1 MRRLV
6 GGSALAAVLLLPAVA
21 QVAPLSTTATEPVRF
36 VAAHGRDAV
45 VMGYG
50 ADGLEVW
57 AYPFEIADRYKVSF
71 VPEGA
76 VDAVPGATIL
86 RRIEYLPDAIVRTY
100 VGDGYVVRERL
111 FVPLQ
116 GAGAIVRYIVEGRT
130 PVAIRVSFLPEMN
143 LMWPGAVGGQG
154 VGWNDALHGYV
165 VSEGSEHFTGTIA
178 SPQVVAHSEAGNPT
192 LRASLAQTMVLRPAA
207 GADGVRRAQLFFGL
221 DEPGTAP
228 GTTVQQ
234 LETQGPALAA
244 QARQHYATLLDT
256 DALHVDTPDAKVN
269 RAIAWSEV
277 ALDQAWVCN
286 PRLGCGMVAGYGPSR
301 GMRRPQYDWFFAG
314 DGLEAMRG
322 LLAAGEYDRARA
334 ELAFILR
341 YQNPSNGMIWHEL
354 SQSAGFLD
362 WAGKYPYMYVHVD
375 ITFDF
380 LAGMGE
386 YLRTT
391 GDGAFVQQH
400 WAALERAYGY
410 CQSVIDPV
418 TGLPRIPAGKEG
430 ADEQVRMRDSTG
442 LSSEWLAGAQAYAA
456 MARATGHAQA
466 AQAADAAAERAHKA
480 LAQSVWD
487 TATNFWLAGHAV
499 NGAPIASAHS
509 SPSGVLTQGVL
520 TPAELETAMEQL
532 ASSRFQTDWGM
543 RSLRS
548 DAPAFNPDSYAQGSV
563 SALATAE
570 MAAAFW
576 QEHRPQAAWQM
587 WQSLLPWFELD
598 SLGHMHEVL
607 AGDFFT
613 PQEESVPEQTWS
625 SAGFLDATVRGLLGV
640 GIDAASEAV
649 VLAPHLPV
657 QWDHVAVSRLHV
669 PGGEA
674 AFELSQKAGEVDV
687 SLHSDGRPF
696 ELRFAPQIALGAED
710 LRADCDGHA
719 VAVHDEQTSGDEQA
733 QLRIR
738 LTPGDHAC
746 RILYRG
752 GVRIVLPRPPLE
764 VGDASTGLRL
774 DSVRLQGHTLLL
786 HGDVWSGA
794 QSTLQIATP
803 WKLVSAEGA
812 TASQAAD
819 GTVTV
824 DFSAAQPMGTAG
836 YRSAAVTLVFSTPE
850 EERKSARTH

>member
-6 GGSALAAVLLLPAVA
+6 GGSALAAVLLLPAMA
-21 QVAPLSTTATEPVRF
+21 QVAPLTTTATEPVRF
-36 VAAHGRDAV
+36 VAAHGRNAV

-76 VDAVPGATIL
+76 VDATQGATIL

-111 FVPLQ
+111 FVPLE
-116 GAGAIVRYIVEGRT
+116 GAGAIASYRVEGRT
-130 PVAIRVSFLPEMN
+130 PVTIRLSFLPEMN

-165 VSEGSEHFTGTIA
+165 ASEGSEHFTATIA

-207 GADGVRRAQLFFGL
+207 GAEGALSAQLFFGL
-221 DEPGTAP
+221 DEPGAAP
-228 GTTVQQ
+228 GATVRR
-234 LETQGPALAA
+234 LETQGAALEA
-244 QARQHYATLLDT
+244 QARQQYATVLDT
-256 DALHVDTPDAKVN
+256 DALHIETPDAQVN
-269 RAIAWSEV
+269 QAIAWSEV

-286 PRLGCGMVAGYGPSR
+286 PELGCGIVAGYGPSR

-322 LLAAGEYDRARA
+322 LLAAGEYERARA
-334 ELAFILR
+334 ELEFILR
-341 YQNPSNGMIWHEL
+341 YQNPKNGMIWHEL

-391 GDGAFVQQH
+391 GDRGFVQQH

-442 LSSEWLAGAQAYAA
+442 LSSAWVSAAQAYAA

-466 AQAADAAAERAHKA
+466 AQAADAAAERAHQS

-487 TATNFWLAGHAV
+487 AATNFWLAGHAV
-499 NGAPIASAHS
+499 NGASIASAHS

-520 TPAELETAMEQL
+520 TPEELDTAMEQL
-532 ASSRFQTDWGM
+532 ASSRFQTDWGL

-548 DAPAFNPDSYAQGSV
+548 DAPAFDPDSYAQGSV

-587 WQSLLPWFELD
+587 WQSLLPWFGLD

-625 SAGFLDATVRGLLGV
+625 SAGFLDATVRGLLGLR
-640 GIDAASEAV
+640 IDAGSEAV
-649 VLAPHLPV
+649 VLAPQLPV
-657 QWDHVAVSRLHV
+657 QWDRVAVSRVRV

-674 AFELSQKAGEVDV
+674 SFELRQKTGEVDV

-696 ELRFAPQIALGAED
+696 ALSFAPQIALGAD
-710 LRADCDGHA
+710 NLRAECNGHP
-719 VAVHDEQTSGDEQA
+719 VAVQAGQTSGDEQA
-733 QLRIR
+733 QLQMRVAR
-738 LTPGDHAC
+738 GDHAC
-746 RILYRG
+746 RVLYRG
-752 GVRIVLPRPPLE
+752 GLRIVVPRPHLE
-764 VGDASTGLRL
+764 LGDASTGLKL
-774 DSVRLQGHTLLL
+774 DAVRLQGQTLLL
-786 HGDVWSGA
+786 RADVWSAA
-794 QSTLQIATP
+794 QSTLQIATR
-803 WKLVSAEGA
+803 WKLVSVEGA

-824 DFSAAQPMGTAG
+824 GFSASQPAGNVG
-836 YRSAAVTLVFSTPE
+836 YRSADVTLVFATPQ
-850 EERKSARTH
+850 EERGSARTH